1 MGIGMGIGKS
11 RAVPKAFWLALVV
24 VGMTTAYDDI
34 RRQRPVRENATF
46 GAIKI
51 RAAGLS
57 APPPLSPNEP
67 DRRTPAPRR

>member
-1 MGIGMGIGKS
+1 MRIENIGLGKS
-11 RAVPKAFWLALVV
+11 RAFWLALIV

-34 RRQRPVRENATF
+34 RRQRPVRENAAL

-51 RAAGLS
+51 RAAGSS
-57 APPPLSPNEP
+57 APPVLAQNGP